1 MTAWSDTIAPGAP
14 IAARAIEEL
23 RAAIRAEIV
32 GRRKLGAFTPVDE
45 AVTPDMPVKA
55 AHTQELITQLDKV
68 SPQGVSV
75 APGDLIQT
83 TTLNLL
89 RANIN
94 TYEAAPQ
101 FKPGSS
107 GCNAGCTGLCTSCTG
122 TCTGGCTSCS
132 SCSGC
137 SGCGSGCANGCS
149 GCSGCS
155 GCGSGCSS
163 SCTGGCK
170 TGCSSCSGTCKG
182 TCSGCTG
189 TCKGGC
195 EGGCS
200 SDCTGHCT
208 SGCSNLCVAAC
219 RSYAT

>member
-1 MTAWSDTIAPGAP
+1 MTAWSDTVARGAP
-14 IAARAIEEL
+14 IAARSIEEL

-32 GRRKLGAFTPVDE
+32 GRRKLGTFTPVDE
-45 AVTPDMPVKA
+45 VVTPGMPVKA

-75 APGDLIQT
+75 APGELIRAA
-83 TTLNLL
+83 TLNLL
-89 RANIN
+89 RTNIN

-101 FKPGSS
+101 YKPGNS
-107 GCNAGCTGLCTSCTG
+107 GCNAGCTGLCSSCTG
-122 TCTGGCTSCS
+122 TCTGGCTSCT

-155 GCGSGCSS
+155 GCGSGCASA
-163 SCTGGCK
+163 CTGGCK
-170 TGCSSCSGTCKG
+170 TGCSG
-182 TCSGCTG
+182 CSGCTG
-189 TCKGGC
+189 TCKGSC
-195 EGGCS
+195 VGGCV